1 MDRNDKPTTERVAA
15 SSSSWNGAPL
25 PACAVERPFV
35 TLLRIVIPPHARLA
49 RHTHPVINAGFVLR
63 GELTVVADDGTERT
77 FHAGEGII
85 EMVGTLHYGEN
96 RGDEPVE
103 LAMFYVGA
111 PDQPLSVMEESDQTK

>member
-1 MDRNDKPTTERVAA
+1 MDRKDKPTTERLAA

-25 PACAVERPFV
+25 PAYPVERPFV
-35 TLLRIVIPPHARLA
+35 TLLRIVVPPHARLA
-49 RHTHPVINAGFVLR
+49 RHTHPVINAGVVLR

-77 FHAGEGII
+77 FRAGEGII

-103 LAMFYVGA
+103 LVMFYAGTEGT
-111 PDQPLSVMEESDQTK
+111 PLSVAAEPDQTK

>member
-25 PACAVERPFV
+25 PSYAVERPFV

-111 PDQPLSVMEESDQTK
+111 PDQPLSVVEESDQTK